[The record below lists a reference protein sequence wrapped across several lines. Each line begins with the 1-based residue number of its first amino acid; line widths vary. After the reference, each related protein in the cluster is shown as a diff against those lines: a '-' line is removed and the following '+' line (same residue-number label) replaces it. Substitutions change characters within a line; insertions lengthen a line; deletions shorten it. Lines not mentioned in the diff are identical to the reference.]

1 MSFNQKVQA
10 LLSGSCRETAFAE
23 LNTTKEDSCNSILS
37 HYYQSDFLNLF
48 VFEND
53 IPHLHLDEF
62 LKLFS
67 SFLFSS
73 WVSFLAGGYLVLFL
87 FLLNFLMFLGP
98 KCSLFFFQLL
108 TLIGSLLDVFFQYVE
123 SIFTRFFVFFSSST
137 GQPMV
142 THLIRRI
149 HLKFHRF
156 LARFSSF
163 FLPGGSFKPGTLF
176 LPKLRHIPAFLS
188 SAGPHKNRFRR
199 YQARRMS
206 RGKKPLLQLH
216 HLKKDNNKLNNEM
229 LTVPLFVHNNV
240 PFIKAGIG
248 KVGLS
253 LIIDSSSPCN
263 LIPYSLLKEFENS
276 SGFKCPRFANQ
287 TKLQA
292 HNSGSLNIRDSGA
305 IIPVT
310 FVDSAGSRRILHLP
324 FLLENCTGKDVIIG
338 LPQIKCLDINME
350 SNDSTCTLTLKNS
363 HSRIEPTSPIPV

>member
-10 LLSGSCRETAFAE
+10 WLSGSYQETAFAE

-87 FLLNFLMFLGP
+87 FLLNFLMFLRP

-108 TLIGSLLDVFFQYVE
+108 TLIVSLLDVFFQYVE

-163 FLPGGSFKPGTLF
+163 FCQGGPSSLVLF
-176 LPKLRHIPAFLS
+176 FFPNFGI
-188 SAGPHKNRFRR
+188 
-199 YQARRMS
+199 YQHFS
-206 RGKKPLLQLH
+206 RPLGLI
-216 HLKKDNNKLNNEM
+216 K
-229 LTVPLFVHNNV
+229 TGFVV
-240 PFIKAGIG
+240 IRLGG
-248 KVGLS
+248 CLVGRNLCFS
-253 LIIDSSSPCN
+253 YII
-263 LIPYSLLKEFENS
+263 
-276 SGFKCPRFANQ
+276 
-287 TKLQA
+287 
-292 HNSGSLNIRDSGA
+292 
-305 IIPVT
+305 
-310 FVDSAGSRRILHLP
+310 
-324 FLLENCTGKDVIIG
+324 
-338 LPQIKCLDINME
+338 
-350 SNDSTCTLTLKNS
+350 
-363 HSRIEPTSPIPV
+363 